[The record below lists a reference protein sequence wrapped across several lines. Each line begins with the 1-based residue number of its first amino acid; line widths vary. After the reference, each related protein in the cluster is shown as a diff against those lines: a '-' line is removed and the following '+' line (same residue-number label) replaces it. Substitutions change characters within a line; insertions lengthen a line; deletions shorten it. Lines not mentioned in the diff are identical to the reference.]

1 MRYIAEGKFDEG
13 IAELEEAYR
22 ILPHPNV
29 LFNIARAHVEARR
42 YDVAIEYYL
51 RYLESDP
58 EDREEVE
65 RVIADLKS
73 RLQAQRLPPPPPKE
87 QPQAQPSPLAAP
99 AEEVGAD
106 ELEALEQSASQL
118 DALAQAAA
126 SEEFR
131 KRAERLRN
139 VARLLRERREQSQ
152 SAMLPLQSTEKAPSA
167 QAEEVA
173 QQGPEEAVLAP
184 ALREGETYEEAVVS
198 SSRAAQSPLDA
209 PNSTTIIT
217 AQDLRLSGLY
227 EFAASLRR
235 AAGVSIMQT
244 DPGTY
249 QVGIRGLNQRL
260 ANRII
265 VLVDGRSVYLDFIGV
280 TLWNFIPIN
289 SEDIERIEVI
299 RGPASALYGADAF
312 SGIINIITRNPGE
325 GGSYVST
332 SFGNQGQARVAV
344 GSSARI
350 DRLRIRL
357 SGNYQ
362 RADQFA
368 VEVDNQRF
376 DLRPSSRFYETG
388 YERIHFHGDGAI
400 RLAKGVLLRLGSG
413 VTTGRFSFQGISRLR
428 QLRGEDVLFAQSYIA
443 LETSAGFSARVF
455 WNRFNVM
462 VTNQA
467 EVPAGLELAQKH
479 HVRRS
484 DVIDAE
490 LIYQA
495 NFDIGGIAN
504 QVIAGVGYR
513 FKEID
518 WDWIAGQIQTQ
529 HHGALFLQ
537 DSLRF
542 SNAVQLVLSARGD
555 LHPLVGPQVS
565 PRGSI
570 VVHPSEGQTIRLTG
584 GAAFRSPTFVESYVV
599 VPNIAPIRG
608 ATGFGVGDVRVNPER
623 MVSVELGY
631 MNAMTEYFSLEANG
645 YFNFVY
651 DFITMHRLRP
661 FRIADFM
668 GDAPRAQF
676 DPQNRYFPAS
686 ELYFANEP
694 GVFRQ
699 IGGEIGIRA
708 YPVQG
713 LDLYAN
719 YAIHETAPLNEAAQ
733 RSPFARD
740 ARTSA
745 HMINAGLQYRAPFGL
760 QLAAD
765 FSWQSAQTWVEQELD
780 PQTNQV
786 IFTPFFLPD
795 YATLNARAGWSLL
808 DDHLELALVGVNL
821 IADGHREHPFG
832 QPIDRRFFGTAT
844 VRF

>member
-1 MRYIAEGKFDEG
+1 MRYIAEGKLDEG

-65 RVIADLKS
+65 RVIAELKS

-87 QPQAQPSPLAAP
+87 QPQAQPSSLAAP
-99 AEEVGAD
+99 AAEEVGAE

-152 SAMLPLQSTEKAPSA
+152 SATPPLQSTEEAPSAQAEA

-173 QQGPEEAVLAP
+173 QRVQEEAVLAP

-227 EFAASLRR
+227 EFPASLRR

-368 VEVDNQRF
+368 VEVDNQRL

-400 RLAKGVLLRLGSG
+400 RLARGVLLRLGSG
-413 VTTGRFSFQGISRLR
+413 VTTGRFSYQGISRLR

-467 EVPAGLELAQKH
+467 EVPAGLEL
-479 HVRRS
+479 
-484 DVIDAE
+484 
-490 LIYQA
+490 
-495 NFDIGGIAN
+495 
-504 QVIAGVGYR
+504 
-513 FKEID
+513 
-518 WDWIAGQIQTQ
+518 
-529 HHGALFLQ
+529 
-537 DSLRF
+537 
-542 SNAVQLVLSARGD
+542 
-555 LHPLVGPQVS
+555 
-565 PRGSI
+565 
-570 VVHPSEGQTIRLTG
+570 
-584 GAAFRSPTFVESYVV
+584 
-599 VPNIAPIRG
+599 
-608 ATGFGVGDVRVNPER
+608 
-623 MVSVELGY
+623 
-631 MNAMTEYFSLEANG
+631 
-645 YFNFVY
+645 
-651 DFITMHRLRP
+651 
-661 FRIADFM
+661 
-668 GDAPRAQF
+668 
-676 DPQNRYFPAS
+676 
-686 ELYFANEP
+686 
-694 GVFRQ
+694 
-699 IGGEIGIRA
+699 
-708 YPVQG
+708 
-713 LDLYAN
+713 
-719 YAIHETAPLNEAAQ
+719 
-733 RSPFARD
+733 
-740 ARTSA
+740 
-745 HMINAGLQYRAPFGL
+745 
-760 QLAAD
+760 
-765 FSWQSAQTWVEQELD
+765 
-780 PQTNQV
+780 
-786 IFTPFFLPD
+786 
-795 YATLNARAGWSLL
+795 
-808 DDHLELALVGVNL
+808 
-821 IADGHREHPFG
+821 
-832 QPIDRRFFGTAT
+832 
-844 VRF
+844 